1 MIATEQASVEAKPP
15 TRIQDPMVVPS
26 KVQSRHL
33 ERLAVVYIRQSTL
46 QQVQEHRES
55 TALQYALRS
64 RAIAWGWSSDRVLVI
79 DEDLGC
85 SGASAEGRSG
95 FQRLLAE
102 VSLGHVGLVLGIEM
116 SRLARS
122 CRDWHQLL
130 ELCALF
136 DTLLGDTDG
145 LYDPRNYNDRLL
157 LGLKGTLSEAEL
169 HVLRQRMN
177 EGRLNK
183 ARRGELFNHAP
194 MGYVRLPSGALAVDP
209 DQQVQSVIRLFFEK
223 FDQLGTLNALLRYL
237 VRNQIRLPVRP
248 FSGAERGQLQ
258 WHRPNRQTLR
268 NLLHHPIYAGAY
280 TWGRRPVDPRRKIP
294 GRPSTG
300 RKVATAEQC
309 HILLKDRCP
318 AYITWQQYEANR
330 RRLAENRNR
339 ASTAAGEALIARG
352 APREG
357 PSLLGGLLICG
368 QCGQRMNVQ
377 YHGKRNLLRYA
388 CTRHYS
394 SYAAPL
400 CQGICGRVL
409 DELIERLLL
418 RVLEPASVEL
428 SLSAGADLQAEQ
440 RRLDQLW
447 RQRLERTRHD
457 SDRAARQYH
466 ATEPENR
473 LVARELEKRWEQS
486 LAQQRGVEEG
496 YARFRR
502 EQPPQLSAADHAAV
516 RMLSTNIPALW
527 HSPQTPAVERQRIV
541 RHLIERVVLTAPPEQ
556 EIADIRIH
564 WAGGF
569 VSHHQLVRP
578 VARYQQLRDYDRL
591 AQRITE
597 LRQSKHT
604 SAQIAALLNAENWRP
619 PKRRATFNA
628 GMVRSLFYRRNR
640 ATARPAP
647 YDLKPG
653 EWWFGDLAHALQLP
667 HPTLYSWMRR
677 GWVNARRLDIG
688 QGRWIVWADEQE
700 LDRLRRLRSC
710 PRSWY
715 CQPQAADLTRP
726 KPWPQDSSKL

>member
-1 MIATEQASVEAKPP
+1 MIAVEQATREATPSSRVP
-15 TRIQDPMVVPS
+15 DPVVVPS

-33 ERLAVVYIRQSTL
+33 ERLAVVYVRQSTL
-46 QQVQEHRES
+46 QQVQAHRES

-64 RAIAWGWSSDRVLVI
+64 RAIAWGWGGERVLVI

-85 SGASAEGRSG
+85 SGASAEGRAG

-102 VSLGHVGLVLGIEM
+102 VSLGHVGVVLGIEM

-136 DTLLGDTDG
+136 DTLLGDADG

-183 ARRGELFNHAP
+183 ARRGELFNHPP
-194 MGYVRLPSGALAVDP
+194 MGYVRLPAGEVGIDP
-209 DQQVQSVIRLFFEK
+209 DQQVQSVIRLIFDK
-223 FDQLGTLNALLRYL
+223 FAELGTLNGLLRYL
-237 VRNQIRLPVRP
+237 VRNQVSLPVRP
-248 FSGAERGQLQ
+248 FVGGAERGQLQ

-280 TWGRRPVDPRRKIP
+280 TWGRRPADPRRKVP
-294 GRPSTG
+294 GRPGTG
-300 RKVATAEQC
+300 RKVVPAEQC
-309 HILLKDRCP
+309 QVLLKDRCP
-318 AYITWQQYEANR
+318 AYITWQQYKANR
-330 RRLAENRNR
+330 RRLAENRNL
-339 ASTAAGEALIARG
+339 ASAPG

-357 PSLLGGLLICG
+357 TSLLAGLLICG

-377 YHGKRNLLRYA
+377 YHGKGNSLRYA
-388 CTRHYS
+388 CTRNHS

-409 DELIERLLL
+409 DELIERLVL
-418 RVLEPASVEL
+418 RVLEPASLEL
-428 SLSAGADLQAEQ
+428 SLAAGADLQAEQ
-440 RRLDQLW
+440 QRLDQHW
-447 RQRLERTRHD
+447 RQRLERARYD

-486 LAQQRGVEEG
+486 LATQRGAEEA
-496 YARFRR
+496 YARFLH
-502 EQPPQLSAADHAAV
+502 EQPPQLSQADQETV
-516 RMLSTNIPALW
+516 RTLSADIPALW
-527 HSPQTPAVERQRIV
+527 HSPQTTAAERQQIV
-541 RHLIERVVLTAPPEQ
+541 RHLIERAVLTAPPRQ
-556 EIADIRIH
+556 EIADVAVH

-569 VSHHQLVRP
+569 VSRHQLVRP
-578 VARYQQLRDYDRL
+578 VARYEQLRDYDQL
-591 AQRITE
+591 SQRIAE
-597 LRQSKHT
+597 LRQQKHT
-604 SAQIAALLNAENWRP
+604 SAQIAATLNAEHWRP

-628 GMVRSLFYRRNR
+628 GMVRSIFCRRNR
-640 ATARPAP
+640 ATARPVACQ
-647 YDLKPG
+647 LKAG

-667 HPTLYSWMRR
+667 HPTLYTWMRR
-677 GWVNARRLDIG
+677 GWVNAKRLEIG
-688 QGRWIVWADEQE
+688 QGRWVLWADEQE
-700 LDRLRRLRSC
+700 IDRLRRLRAC
-710 PRSWY
+710 PKSWHN
-715 CQPQAADLTRP
+715 QPQAADLTRP
-726 KPWPQDSSKL
+726 KPWPNDSSKV

>member
-1 MIATEQASVEAKPP
+1 MIVTEPIEPARVEAKPP
-15 TRIQDPMVVPS
+15 ARIQDAIVVPS
-26 KVQSRHL
+26 KVQARHL
-33 ERLAVVYIRQSTL
+33 ERLAVVYVRQSTL

-64 RAIAWGWSSDRVLVI
+64 RAIAWGWNGDRVLVI

-85 SGASAEGRSG
+85 SGSSAEGRSG

-102 VSLGHVGLVLGIEM
+102 VGLGHVGLVLGIEM

-183 ARRGELFNHAP
+183 ARRGELFNHPP
-194 MGYVRLPSGALAVDP
+194 MGYVRLPSGELGIDP
-209 DQQVQSVIRLFFEK
+209 DQQARSVVRLIFEK
-223 FDQLGTLNALLRYL
+223 FAELGTLNALLRYL
-237 VRNQIRLPVRP
+237 VMNQICLPVRP
-248 FSGAERGQLQ
+248 FHGPDLGQLQ
-258 WHRPNRQTLR
+258 WHRPSRQTLR

-280 TWGRRPVDPRRKIP
+280 TWGRRPVDPRSKVP

-300 RKVATAEQC
+300 RKVAVAEQC
-309 HILLKDRCP
+309 QVLLKDRCP
-318 AYITWQQYEANR
+318 AYITWEQYEANR
-330 RRLAENRNR
+330 QRLAENRNL
-339 ASTAAGEALIARG
+339 ASARG
-352 APREG
+352 APRDG

-368 QCGQRMNVQ
+368 RCGQRLNVQ
-377 YHGKRNLLRYA
+377 YRGKCNNLRYA
-388 CTRHYS
+388 CTRNYS

-409 DELIERLLL
+409 DELIERLVLK
-418 RVLEPASVEL
+418 VLEPASLEL
-428 SLSAGADLQAEQ
+428 SLAAATNLKQEQ
-440 RRLDQLW
+440 
-447 RQRLERTRHD
+447 QRLERHWQQRLERARYE
-457 SDRAARQYH
+457 SDRAARQYQV
-466 ATEPENR
+466 AEPENR
-473 LVARELEKRWEQS
+473 LVARELEKRWEQT
-486 LAQQRGVEEG
+486 LLDQRVVEEA
-496 YARFRR
+496 YARFQH
-502 EQPPQLSAADHAAV
+502 EQPPQLSEADHATV
-516 RMLSTNIPALW
+516 RALSTDIPALW
-527 HSPQTPAVERQRIV
+527 HSPLTTAGERQQIV
-541 RHLIERVVLTAPPEQ
+541 RHLVERVVLTAPPEQ
-556 EIADIRIH
+556 EIADVAVH

-578 VARYQQLRDYDRL
+578 VARYEQLRDFDRL

-597 LRQSKHT
+597 LRRQKHT
-604 SAQIAALLNAENWRP
+604 SAQIADMLNAENWRP

-628 GMVRSLFYRRNR
+628 GMVRSIFYRRNR

-653 EWWFGDLAHALQLP
+653 EWWFGDLAHVLQLP

-677 GWVNARRLDIG
+677 GWVNAKQLNIS
-688 QGRWIVWADEQE
+688 QGRWVLWADDEE
-700 LDRLRRLRSC
+700 LDRLRRLRACSK
-710 PRSWY
+710 SWHN
-715 CQPQAADLTRP
+715 QSQAAGLTQP
-726 KPWPQDSSKL
+726 KPWPNGSSKV